1 MGGKRNKMEKGNF
14 KKVEKILKS
23 AGYRKTIARK
33 MVLDILSRTKKHL
46 STQEIYQKIYKK
58 YPSIGMTTIYRTL
71 ELFTK
76 LGIVSKYDFGDGRS
90 RYELK
95 EKQEEKKH
103 HHHLICIQCNKVI
116 DYTDFMDEEVKM
128 IEKLEKAFS
137 EKYKFEIKNH
147 QIFFYG
153 LCEKCRKNIEKKQ
166 KG

>member
-1 MGGKRNKMEKGNF
+1 MDGKGNKMKKEKL
-14 KKVEKILKS
+14 KKEEEIIKK
-23 AGYRKTIARK
+23 AGYRRTIARK
-33 MVLDILSRTKKHL
+33 IVLDILSRTKKHL
-46 STQEIYQKIYKK
+46 SAEEIYQKIHKRYS
-58 YPSIGMTTIYRTL
+58 SIGMTTIYRTL

-76 LGIVSKYDFGDGRS
+76 LGIVSKYEFGDGRS

-95 EKQEEKKH
+95 EKEKEKKH
-103 HHHLICIQCNKVI
+103 HHHLICLQCNKVI

-153 LCEKCRKNIEKKQ
+153 LCEECRKKIEKKH
-166 KG
+166 

>member
-1 MGGKRNKMEKGNF
+1 MDGKGNKMKKEKLKEEE
-14 KKVEKILKS
+14 KKLKQG
-23 AGYRKTIARK
+23 GYRKTIARK

-46 STQEIYQKIYKK
+46 SIQEIYQKIYKK

-95 EKQEEKKH
+95 EKQKEKKH
-103 HHHLICIQCNKVI
+103 HHHLICVQCNKVV

-128 IEKLEKAFS
+128 IKKLEKAFS